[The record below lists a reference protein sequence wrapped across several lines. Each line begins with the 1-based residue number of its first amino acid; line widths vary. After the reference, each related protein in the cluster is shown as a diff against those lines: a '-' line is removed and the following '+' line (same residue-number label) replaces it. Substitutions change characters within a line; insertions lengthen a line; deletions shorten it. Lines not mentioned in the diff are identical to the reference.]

1 VKILLIEADKEQSS
15 VMAVM
20 LACQLDV
27 TAVIPAASLEQAT
40 GLLAGVDVAIVDV
53 HLDSVGVESVLDWI
67 NKAQDLGVPSVICS
81 NVSSP
86 EVIQACGRSDAMFFF
101 PKASSV
107 EKTVELMV
115 TAAIFVCAKMLHER
129 KTHEPYCDA
138 IAGMA
143 RKLSGVIERTKP
155 KPIGA

>member
-1 VKILLIEADKEQSS
+1 MKILLIESDQEQSS
-15 VMAVM
+15 VMAEM
-20 LACQLDV
+20 ISRRLDV
-27 TAVIPAASLEQAT
+27 TGIATAASLEQAT
-40 GLLAGVDVAIVDV
+40 GLLSDADVAIVDV
-53 HLDSVGVESVLDWI
+53 HLDSVCVERVLDWI
-67 NKAQDLGVPSVICS
+67 NKAQDVGVPSVICS

-86 EVIQACGRSDAMFFF
+86 EVIQACGCSDAMFFF

-129 KTHEPYCDA
+129 ETHEPYCDA

-155 KPIGA
+155 KLIEA